1 MIPNPIQSVNSRIK
15 YVRELLKLSQVQ
27 FSRVLSLSSGYLA
40 GVETE
45 KRKVNGRLIKLVCSS
60 FRVNDRWLKSGE
72 GEIFNQDPDAEC
84 TKLVSLFKELSPEFQ
99 NFILKQIG
107 LLLEL
112 QDTRQARESAALV
125 DFSHEHAT
133 DPD

>member
-27 FSRVLSLSSGYLA
+27 FSRVISLSSGYLA

-72 GEIFNQDPDAEC
+72 GEIFNQAPEAEC

-99 NFILKQIG
+99 NFILKQID

-112 QDTRQARESAALV
+112 QDTKR
-125 DFSHEHAT
+125 T
-133 DPD
+133 